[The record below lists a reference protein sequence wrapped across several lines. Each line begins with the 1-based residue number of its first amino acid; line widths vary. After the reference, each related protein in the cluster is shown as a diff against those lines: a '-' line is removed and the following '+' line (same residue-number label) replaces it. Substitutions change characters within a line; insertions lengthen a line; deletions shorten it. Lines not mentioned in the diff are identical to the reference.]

1 MPQSSQPDV
10 TELLVEWS
18 KGSEEALQKLVPL
31 VYREL
36 RRLAGEYL
44 RRERRGHT
52 LQPTALVNEVF
63 LRLVGQKRVEWE
75 SRAQF
80 FGVAAQMMRRILV
93 DHARKR
99 RAQKRGGGVEKLS
112 FDESIGTFPKAPVD
126 LMSLDDALGALASI
140 DPRQSRIV
148 ELRYFVGLSHEEIAQ
163 VLSISPATVLREWRT
178 AKAWL
183 GRELSRT

>member
-63 LRLVGQKRVEWE
+63 LRLVGQ
-75 SRAQF
+75 SGSSGRA
-80 FGVAAQMMRRILV
+80 
-93 DHARKR
+93 
-99 RAQKRGGGVEKLS
+99 
-112 FDESIGTFPKAPVD
+112 AP
-126 LMSLDDALGALASI
+126 SSSASP
-140 DPRQSRIV
+140 PR
-148 ELRYFVGLSHEEIAQ
+148 
-163 VLSISPATVLREWRT
+163 
-178 AKAWL
+178 
-183 GRELSRT
+183 

>member
-10 TELLVEWS
+10 TDLLVEWS
-18 KGSEEALQKLVPL
+18 KGSEEALQKLIPL

-80 FGVAAQMMRRILV
+80 FGVAARMMRRILV

-99 RAQKRGGGVEKLS
+99 RAQKRGGGVEKLF
-112 FDESIGTFPKAPVD
+112 FDESIGTLPKAPLD
-126 LMSLDDALGALASI
+126 LVSLDDALLALASI

-148 ELRYFVGLSHEEIAQ
+148 ELRYFVGLSNEEIAR
-163 VLSISPATVLREWRT
+163 LLNISQATVLREWRT

>member
-1 MPQSSQPDV
+1 MVQSSQPDV

-18 KGSEEALQKLVPL
+18 KGSEEALRELIPL

-36 RRLAGEYL
+36 RRLAGEYM

-52 LQPTALVNEVF
+52 LQPTALVNEAF
-63 LRLVGQKRVEWE
+63 QRLVDQKRVEWQ

>member
-1 MPQSSQPDV
+1 MPQSSKPDV
-10 TELLVEWS
+10 TELLVEWG
-18 KGSEEALQKLVPL
+18 KGSEEALQELIPL
-31 VYREL
+31 VYCDL

-63 LRLVGQKRVEWE
+63 LRLTGQNRTEWE

-93 DHARKR
+93 DYARKR
-99 RAQKRGGGVEKLS
+99 RTQKRGGGVEKLS
-112 FDESIGTFPKAPVD
+112 FDESIGTFPKTPLD
-126 LMSLDDALGALASI
+126 LVALDDALLALAAI

-148 ELRYFVGLSHEEIAQ
+148 ELRYFVGLTNEEIAQ
-163 VLSISPATVLREWRT
+163 LLNISPATVLRDWRT
-178 AKAWL
+178 AKAFL

>member
-1 MPQSSQPDV
+1 MVQSSQPDV

-18 KGSEEALQKLVPL
+18 KGSEEALQKLIPL

-52 LQPTALVNEVF
+52 LQPT
-63 LRLVGQKRVEWE
+63 
-75 SRAQF
+75 
-80 FGVAAQMMRRILV
+80 
-93 DHARKR
+93 
-99 RAQKRGGGVEKLS
+99 GGGVEKLS
-112 FDESIGTFPKAPVD
+112 FDESIGPFPKAPFD
-126 LMSLDDALGALASI
+126 LVSLDDALLALASV

-148 ELRYFVGLSHEEIAQ
+148 ELRYFVGLSNEDIAR
-163 VLSISPATVLREWRT
+163 LLDISPATVLRDWRT

-183 GRELSRT
+183 GRELSKTRR